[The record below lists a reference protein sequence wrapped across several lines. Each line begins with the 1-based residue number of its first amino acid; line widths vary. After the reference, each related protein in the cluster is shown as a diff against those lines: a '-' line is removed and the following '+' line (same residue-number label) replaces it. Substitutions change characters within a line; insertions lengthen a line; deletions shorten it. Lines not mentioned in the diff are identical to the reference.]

1 MLILNVFYLYI
12 TKITKMYNHL
22 SYFFAKLANYGG
34 SEKETGLKASYKSL
48 AEQADN
54 Q

>member
-12 TKITKMYNHL
+12 TSFTKMYNRL
-22 SYFFAKLANYGG
+22 GNFFAKLADYGS
-34 SEKETGLKASYKSL
+34 SEKKIGLKASYKSIV
-48 AEQADN
+48 EQTDN